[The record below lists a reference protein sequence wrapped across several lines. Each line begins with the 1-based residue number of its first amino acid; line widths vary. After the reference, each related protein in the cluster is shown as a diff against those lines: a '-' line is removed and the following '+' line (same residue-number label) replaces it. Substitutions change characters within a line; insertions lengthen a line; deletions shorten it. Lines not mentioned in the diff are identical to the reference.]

1 MCGAFSTITVHRLLY
16 MQAHRFITITLV
28 SILISATEWAN
39 RSFKKKKNLQK
50 NTILVKFFGANR
62 SFFVSERAICSK
74 KRAISSQSLICPE
87 QSERT
92 LILSE

>member
-28 SILISATEWAN
+28 SILISTTEWAN
-39 RSFKKKKNLQK
+39 RSFKKKNLQK

-74 KRAISSQSLICPE
+74 KQAIRSQSLICPE
-87 QSERT
+87 KSERT